1 MRIEVIPVQYGGTQR
16 GLKICLDGAEKAFVQ
31 MPQFVPPS
39 IKDKDDVAAYKNW
52 ENNKL
57 YSLANNLEIAF
68 ALVKREIEVQL
79 EQENTWKTTR

>member
-1 MRIEVIPVQYGGTQR
+1 MRIEVIPVQHGGTQR

-31 MPQFVPPS
+31 MPQVVPPS
-39 IKDKDDVAAYKNW
+39 IAKDEVAAYKNW
-52 ENNKL
+52 DNNKL